1 MNEEL
6 ALFKSINCL
15 QKAMGFSLSWESN
28 ENPLLLVF
36 NIVFPHHE
44 SIKMQH
50 PNFFSCPKYNG
61 LCLRKYKG
69 FLSLAIL
76 SNSPSTPR

>member
-15 QKAMGFSLSWESN
+15 QKAMGFSLSWEGN

-50 PNFFSCPKYNG
+50 PNFFFMS
-61 LCLRKYKG
+61 
-69 FLSLAIL
+69 
-76 SNSPSTPR
+76 